1 MRLSVVI
8 PCLNE
13 ERTIGG
19 QLDALAAQSWS
30 EPWEVIVA
38 DNGSTDGTVAVAETY
53 RGRIEHLRIVD
64 AGAVRG
70 AAYALNVGCD
80 AARGEA
86 VALCDADDVVAPDW
100 VRSMGEALRRHDVVA
115 CRQDYVTLNPHWIRA
130 ARANVFE
137 HGLPSVTFAPDLR
150 HAGAGGLGF
159 LRRHHVAIGGFD
171 TTLAAVFDTDY
182 CIRLQLQLGL
192 QIVYL
197 PDTVVHVRLRS
208 TPRHA
213 FKQAYS
219 YSVWNGLLAKRY
231 SQIPPTGTRW
241 LRWLVSGWRPLVAVA
256 PRVITRSG
264 RFALAWR
271 LGWML
276 GRYTGGVRFRAL
288 EVW

>member
-19 QLDALAAQSWS
+19 QLDALTAQAWS

-38 DNGSTDGTVAVAETY
+38 DNGSSDGSTAIVETY
-53 RGRIEHLRIVD
+53 RNRIEHLRVVD

-70 AAYALNVGCD
+70 AAYALNVGCE

-86 VALCDADDVVAPDW
+86 VAFCDADDVVAPNW
-100 VRSMGEALRRHDVVA
+100 VRVIGESLLSHDVVA
-115 CRQDYVTLNPHWIRA
+115 CRQDYRTVNPHWLSA
-130 ARANVFE
+130 ARANAFE
-137 HGLPSVTFAPDLR
+137 HGLPTVAFAPDLY
-150 HAGAGGLGF
+150 HAGSGGLGL
-159 LRRHHVAIGGFD
+159 LRRHHEAIGGFD
-171 TTLAAVFDTDY
+171 TALPVVYDTDY

-192 QIVYL
+192 RIVYL
-197 PDTVVHVRLRS
+197 PDAVVHVRLRQ
-208 TPRHA
+208 TPRYA

-231 SQIPPTGTRW
+231 AATDTTRTPR
-241 LRWLVSGWRPLVAVA
+241 LRWVVSGWWPLLTAV
-256 PRVITRSG
+256 PRVISRTG

-271 LGWML
+271 LGWLL
-276 GRYTGGVRFRAL
+276 GRYAGSMRFKAL